1 MNIKHLLSNITT
13 TDHSFEVAGLSLNSK
28 TLKKGDIFVAIQG
41 EKNHGSEYIDNAIEN
56 GCVGVLIEGK
66 EVICAVPTIEIDNLR
81 AKAINS
87 C

>member
-41 EKNHGSEYIDNAIEN
+41 EKNHGSDYIDNAIEN
-56 GCVGVLIEGK
+56 GCIGVLIEGE
-66 EVICAVPTIEIDNLR
+66 EVDCSVPR
-81 AKAINS
+81 
-87 C
+87 